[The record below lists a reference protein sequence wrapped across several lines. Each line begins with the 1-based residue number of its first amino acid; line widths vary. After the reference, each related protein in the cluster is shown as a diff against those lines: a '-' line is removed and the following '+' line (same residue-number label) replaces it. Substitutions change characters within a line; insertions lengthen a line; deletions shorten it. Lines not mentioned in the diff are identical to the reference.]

1 MHWRKISKIYNGRKY
16 IHLKSQFKRG
26 YNRRDDYFRIKI
38 NSKNKR
44 REKWGKK
51 RNIWNLKIIDK
62 IKNKLKVN
70 GFLLKEGKLI
80 DKQTKV
86 RRTLE
91 VMNKWQA
98 SIFVLGIE
106 LIEDLEYEIKQ
117 KIKTKSGRPRKEN
130 NINNEINYNKKI
142 DCYLSDKKMDLD

>member
-1 MHWRKISKIYNGRKY
+1 MEENIIIEKANLKDDIIEEMTILELKLTQKIKEE
-16 IHLKSQFKRG
+16 
-26 YNRRDDYFRIKI
+26 
-38 NSKNKR
+38 KNK
-44 REKWGKK
+44 EKKE
-51 RNIWNLKIIDK
+51 IYEIIDDTELKIIDK

-91 VMNKWQA
+91 EMNKCQA
-98 SIFVLGIE
+98 SIFDLGVE

-117 KIKTKSGRPRKEN
+117 KIKAKPGRPRKEN

>member
-1 MHWRKISKIYNGRKY
+1 MT
-16 IHLKSQFKRG
+16 Q
-26 YNRRDDYFRIKI
+26 D
-38 NSKNKR
+38 
-44 REKWGKK
+44 
-51 RNIWNLKIIDK
+51 LKIIEK

-91 VMNKWQA
+91 VMNKCQA

-117 KIKTKSGRPRKEN
+117 KIKTKSGRLGKEN

-142 DCYLSDKKMDLD
+142 D

>member
-1 MHWRKISKIYNGRKY
+1 M
-16 IHLKSQFKRG
+16 
-26 YNRRDDYFRIKI
+26 
-38 NSKNKR
+38 
-44 REKWGKK
+44 
-51 RNIWNLKIIDK
+51 
-62 IKNKLKVN
+62 KVN

-91 VMNKWQA
+91 VMNKCQA

-106 LIEDLEYEIKQ
+106 LIMDLEYEIKQ